1 MRFRKNHAKAFVS
14 FTILSYQ
21 QRSTEML
28 CLNRGYQ
35 SLSLRTITWECPKH
49 YYFYIL
55 HDDIFSQ
62 AICNF
67 CQTQVILIQLLFGH
81 IGRICVVW
89 QVFSKLQFPSEL
101 AGTIWG
107 SLLTLSLGFLCK
119 TRQDCLEM
127 VHIWV
132 LSQQEEKSWIPHFRG
147 WIYHCL
153 FPLLSLSVLM
163 TNHNRTSKWCLAIFC
178 SVSFKQSLLV
188 SSFKIQGLQHG
199 CSISKSSI
207 NFTCATNALKTSS
220 IILLPS

>member
-14 FTILSYQ
+14 FIILSKQ
-21 QRSTEML
+21 QTNTEML
-28 CLNRGYQ
+28 CLSRGYQ
-35 SLSLRTITWECPKH
+35 SLSLRTIAWECSKH
-49 YYFYIL
+49 CYFYIL

-62 AICNF
+62 VICNF

-81 IGRICVVW
+81 IGRTCVAW
-89 QVFSKLQFPSEL
+89 QVFSTASVPSEL
-101 AGTIWG
+101 APGTFWG

-119 TRQDCLEM
+119 TSQNCLEM

-132 LSQQEEKSWIPHFRG
+132 LSQQEEQSWIPHFRS

-153 FPLLSLSVLM
+153 FPLLSLSVHT
-163 TNHNRTSKWCLAIFC
+163 TNYNGTSKWCLAMFC

-188 SSFKIQGLQHG
+188 SSFKIQGLRHG

-207 NFTCATNALKTSS
+207 NFTCATNALKT
-220 IILLPS
+220 